1 MTSEKKE
8 EIIAKV
14 MKLMELGNE
23 ERNSNPHE
31 REAATR
37 KAAQLMAEYA
47 LDFADL
53 RNSKP
58 SDDAFAEIDVDGSTP
73 IKVDFES
80 SLAGSIARAFDCK
93 VINTYRNGPW
103 QICFVGS
110 KHDLEISV
118 YFFKFLRRTMYAMSA
133 KNVTRENVRPSYGRN
148 GRTKIDVQQ
157 ARRNYCHG
165 LVMTIGK
172 RLAELYQK
180 REEFI
185 PADCKA
191 LMVVKKDKVEDFFRQ
206 QFPHVI
212 PGRRTSLKGDV
223 NAFHRGVADGH
234 SVNLSRPI
242 AHTGGAPSAQIG

>member
-8 EIIAKV
+8 EIIAKII
-14 MKLMELGNE
+14 KLMELGNE

-31 REAATR
+31 REAATK

-53 RNSKP
+53 RNNKP
-58 SDDAFAEIDVDGSTP
+58 SDDAFAEIDVDGSFVR
-73 IKVDFES
+73 KVDFES
-80 SLAGSIARAFDCK
+80 SLAGNIARAFDCK

-103 QICFVGS
+103 QICFVGL
-110 KHDLEISV
+110 KHDLEIAV
-118 YFFKFLRRTMYAMSA
+118 YFFKFLRRTMYAMA
-133 KNVTRENVRPSYGRN
+133 NKNVTRENVRPSYGRN

-157 ARRNYCHG
+157 ARRNYCYG
-165 LVMTIGK
+165 IVVTIGE
-172 RLAELYQK
+172 RLKELYQK

-185 PADCKA
+185 PSDCKA
-191 LMVVKKDKVEDFFRQ
+191 LMVVKKDRVEEFFRQ
-206 QFPHVI
+206 KFPSVI
-212 PGRRTSLKGDV
+212 PGRKTALRGDFS
-223 NAFHRGVADGH
+223 AYERGMKDGH